1 MRRNTENLE
10 KKLRSEQDKSN
21 EFKITAQ
28 KEITQTKKVLSEKE
42 KEVLKLK
49 EDLVKRDQIMLTKLE
64 EMKMHQKKQYE
75 ERLKR
80 EMEKGEEESKY
91 SMDIDRIKVW
101 IQSNTDRMLRQRELQ
116 ELGDKHI
123 MDMEMIE
130 AEMEEEAE
138 RLTQLTIERD
148 RKTIEL
154 EELVAIAE
162 ASEEP
167 DEGPILELEEDIYK
181 LTAEIERIEEL
192 LST

>member
-1 MRRNTENLE
+1 
-10 KKLRSEQDKSN
+10 
-21 EFKITAQ
+21 
-28 KEITQTKKVLSEKE
+28 
-42 KEVLKLK
+42 
-49 EDLVKRDQIMLTKLE
+49 
-64 EMKMHQKKQYE
+64 
-75 ERLKR
+75 
-80 EMEKGEEESKY
+80 MEKGEEESKY

-101 IQSNTDRMLRQRELQ
+101 IQTNTDRMLRQRELQ

-123 MDMEMIE
+123 MDMEIIE

-154 EELVAIAE
+154 EELVEIAE

-192 LST
+192 LSTQEEKYNYLIQTNEETFNEGTELGFKSIEPLKFQGLKSIESAKLTLEVFFDQLLNLNFQKRDLEKSNIS

>member
-64 EMKMHQKKQYE
+64 EMKMQQKKQYE

>member
-1 MRRNTENLE
+1 
-10 KKLRSEQDKSN
+10 
-21 EFKITAQ
+21 
-28 KEITQTKKVLSEKE
+28 
-42 KEVLKLK
+42 
-49 EDLVKRDQIMLTKLE
+49 
-64 EMKMHQKKQYE
+64 
-75 ERLKR
+75 
-80 EMEKGEEESKY
+80 
-91 SMDIDRIKVW
+91 
-101 IQSNTDRMLRQRELQ
+101 
-116 ELGDKHI
+116 

-148 RKTIEL
+148 RKIIEL

>member
-101 IQSNTDRMLRQRELQ
+101 I
-116 ELGDKHI
+116 
-123 MDMEMIE
+123 
-130 AEMEEEAE
+130 
-138 RLTQLTIERD
+138 
-148 RKTIEL
+148 
-154 EELVAIAE
+154 
-162 ASEEP
+162 
-167 DEGPILELEEDIYK
+167 
-181 LTAEIERIEEL
+181 
-192 LST
+192 